1 MSLATKEI
9 LNIAK
14 EIYTK
19 QYSTAYPKHIDSEI
33 FPQYISKI
41 LKVFE
46 TRIVN
51 CENLI
56 KNSER
61 EWGYRRFQLDSAVVI
76 SLIKYFCYND
86 KSDPYKGIISNAE
99 KETFKQKVFRNFNQD
114 DVKMLFV
121 NLTADLIIVSKILE
135 KLGDKFV
142 KDRLF
147 WLLVKFDK
155 FAVQVIKNVYDDTFN
170 SFVISTFD
178 SDNFHK
184 RLFDLIMFES
194 EKNLTF
200 TQTIDEI
207 LKGGDM
213 LYKKEI
219 EYNRVDSL
227 ERLKKF
233 FNQFI

>member
-1 MSLATKEI
+1 MSLTTKEI

-19 QYSTAYPKHIDSEI
+19 QYSAAYLNDINSEI
-33 FPQYISKI
+33 FPQLISKI

-51 CENLI
+51 YEKLI
-56 KNSER
+56 KKSER
-61 EWGYRRFQLDSAVVI
+61 EWGYRRIQLDAAVVI
-76 SLIKYFCYND
+76 SLLKYFFYND
-86 KSDPYKGIISNAE
+86 KSGLYKGIISNDE
-99 KETFKQKVFRNFNQD
+99 KETFKQKIFKNFDQD
-114 DVKMLFV
+114 DVNNLFI
-121 NLTADLIIVSKILE
+121 NMSADLIIVSQILE

-142 KDRLF
+142 EDRRF

-170 SFVISTFD
+170 SFVLSTFD

-194 EKNLTF
+194 QKNLTF

-207 LKGGDM
+207 LKGADM
-213 LYKKEI
+213 PYKKEI
-219 EYNRVDSL
+219 EDNGIDSL
-227 ERLKKF
+227 QRLRKF
-233 FNQFI
+233 FAQFI